1 MSPTL
6 HLVLN
11 RTLTVGVFN
20 INCISSTAR
29 LIVNMQIID
38 YSTANDVNLKPPLN
52 NSQKVDLYAE
62 FASGSESGWDFSS
75 RWYAGS
81 TSKIGGLLSL
91 NIRRIIG
98 PDLNSIICELSLLPK
113 MMQDSNRG
121 LICTYYRQEP
131 YDVGRTLWF
140 HWQYNCSWVTQS
152 RC

>member
-98 PDLNSIICELSLLPK
+98 PDLNSIICEFISA
-113 MMQDSNRG
+113 S
-121 LICTYYRQEP
+121 
-131 YDVGRTLWF
+131 
-140 HWQYNCSWVTQS
+140 
-152 RC
+152 

>member
-11 RTLTVGVFN
+11 RTSPVGVLN

-29 LIVNMQIID
+29 LIVNLQIID
-38 YSTANDVNLKPPLN
+38 YQTANDPSVQPPLN
-52 NSQKVDLYAE
+52 DSQKADLYAE
-62 FASGSESGWDFSS
+62 FASGGESGWDFSS

-98 PDLNSIICELSLLPK
+98 PDLNSIICEFISA
-113 MMQDSNRG
+113 S
-121 LICTYYRQEP
+121 
-131 YDVGRTLWF
+131 
-140 HWQYNCSWVTQS
+140 
-152 RC
+152 